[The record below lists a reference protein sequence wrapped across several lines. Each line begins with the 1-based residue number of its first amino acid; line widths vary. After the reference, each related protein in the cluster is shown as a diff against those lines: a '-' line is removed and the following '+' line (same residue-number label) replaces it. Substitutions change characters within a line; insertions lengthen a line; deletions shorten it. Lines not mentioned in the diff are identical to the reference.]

1 MMLIRYC
8 MNMIVDEQRQAFFTI
23 LKANIVYAFE
33 FSGKTAMMFDLFAF
47 RTQSFLF
54 LKLTLFM
61 LLNSQVE

>member
-8 MNMIVDEQRQAFFTI
+8 INMIVDKQRQAFFTI
-23 LKANIVYAFE
+23 LKFNIVYAFE
-33 FSGKTAMMFDLFAF
+33 FSGKTAMFALFAF

-61 LLNSQVE
+61 LLNTQVE